1 MSSEESSLTDT
12 VMVEPW
18 LPSIELSSTPVTVM
32 ICWAL
37 QLPEVNVR
45 EPDTVASLVLEL
57 DPSMTTSDDGGP
69 INTTVNVCVVP
80 DSDTVNEDSDK
91 VNPLRVAFN
100 GESGIVLVWA
110 FLAANAM

>member
-1 MSSEESSLTDT
+1 M
-12 VMVEPW
+12 
-18 LPSIELSSTPVTVM
+18 PSIEPSSTPVTVT
-32 ICWAL
+32 IWWEF
-37 QLPEVNVR
+37 QLPDVNVS
-45 EPDTVASLVLEL
+45 ESETVASPVSEL
-57 DPSMTTSDDGGP
+57 DKSMVTSDDGGP
-69 INTTVNVCVVP
+69 INTTVNVWVVP

>member
-1 MSSEESSLTDT
+1 
-12 VMVEPW
+12 
-18 LPSIELSSTPVTVM
+18 M

-69 INTTVNVCVVP
+69 INTTVNVWVVP

-91 VNPLRVAFN
+91 VNPLMVAFN
-100 GESGIVLVWA
+100 GELGIVLVWA